1 MTPDQYKAALARLG
15 WTQAQA
21 AEALGVSLRSSSA
34 YATGSKIPN
43 PVQKLLTKF
52 LQDADREAVVVE
64 ELETIIKLLDEK
76 LLNEMD
82 DQAHSPESGNSIPSI
97 PAP

>member
-43 PVQKLLTKF
+43 PVQKLLIK
-52 LQDADREAVVVE
+52 LVEEADREVVVVK
-64 ELETIIKLLDEK
+64 ELETITKLLD
-76 LLNEMD
+76 EMD
-82 DQAHSPESGNSIPSI
+82 DQAQSPESGNSIPSI